1 MLDIKEIRD
10 NPDILNKVA
19 LKVKGEID
27 TEGFL
32 SLDEKR
38 RKLLYDIEQSRSKQ
52 NKTSKLVPSYKKEG
66 KEVTQLLEEMKSL
79 SNNIKLLEQELKT
92 VDEEINSFLMTIPN
106 APSERVPV
114 GESDSDNI
122 VVREWGKTGKI

>member
-38 RKLLYDIEQSRSKQ
+38 RKLLYDIEQSRVSKI
-52 NKTSKLVPSYKKEG
+52 
-66 KEVTQLLEEMKSL
+66 
-79 SNNIKLLEQELKT
+79 NI
-92 VDEEINSFLMTIPN
+92 
-106 APSERVPV
+106 
-114 GESDSDNI
+114 
-122 VVREWGKTGKI
+122 